1 MEHSN
6 QNQGRQDFLN
16 IFSSSVQ
23 FIHIFTFTKF
33 HLFLSGVWWM
43 THLKEASELM
53 LFMVDHSIG
62 WKYRMVGNYWTC
74 VGCGCNKFNKCVNV
88 KCPNVRPQRF
98 ADVTLIFWDESYSQ
112 FWDNETLQQWKPFN
126 VGIPP
131 NLQHIFHAS

>member
-6 QNQGRQDFLN
+6 QNQGCQDFLISFHLPFN
-16 IFSSSVQ
+16 LSIFSLSQ
-23 FIHIFTFTKF
+23 NFIF
-33 HLFLSGVWWM
+33 FLSGVWWM

-53 LFMVDHSIG
+53 LFMVDHSVE

-112 FWDNETLQQWKPFN
+112 CWDNETLQQWKPFN
-126 VGIPP
+126 FGIPS